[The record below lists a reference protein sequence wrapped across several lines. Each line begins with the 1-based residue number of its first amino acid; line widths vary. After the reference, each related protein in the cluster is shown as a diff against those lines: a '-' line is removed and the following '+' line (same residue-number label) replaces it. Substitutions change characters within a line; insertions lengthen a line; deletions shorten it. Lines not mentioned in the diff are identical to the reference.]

1 MSQQSN
7 QAYWTRRFLTVKAKQ
22 LKNTEDYERALQ
34 PELNG
39 LFREFQSEF
48 ESWYVKY
55 ANNEGISKE
64 DATKLLQN
72 IDTKHWEIT
81 LKQFEEKAKAG
92 GFDQELNSIY
102 YRSRIARLQSLEK
115 QLQQLAERF
124 ASQETN
130 HFRNALTKQYD
141 DTYMRT
147 TYNLQAATANVT
159 SNFAHFNEAQLR
171 IVVSEPWGKDGKD
184 FSKRIWRNY
193 RKEMPSMLM
202 DTVLRGTL
210 LGYSEPKIAQMFHT
224 RFQDVEKNNIHR
236 LVITEMAHVQEEA
249 TAKGYEENEIEEYE
263 YMATLES
270 HTCEVCAKLD
280 GQRFKVSERE
290 PGVNYPPIH
299 ARCRCTTVP
308 WIEGLPET
316 KERWMRDPKTGK
328 GKLIKNMTFDE
339 WKKLTDIK

>member
-7 QAYWTRRFLTVKAKQ
+7 QAYWAKRFLMVKAKQ
-22 LKNTEDYERALQ
+22 IKNTEAYERALQ

-39 LFREFQSEF
+39 LFREFQSELN
-48 ESWYVKY
+48 SWYVRY
-55 ANNEGISKE
+55 ANNEGIPKE
-64 DATKLLQN
+64 EAAKLLQN
-72 IDTKHWEIT
+72 IDTKHWELT

-92 GFDQELNSIY
+92 GHEQELNSIY
-102 YRSRIARLQSLEK
+102 YRSQIARLQSLEK

-124 ASQETN
+124 ASQETT
-130 HFRNALTKQYD
+130 HFRNALAKQYD

-147 TYNLQAATANVT
+147 TYNLQAATANIT
-159 SNFAHFNEAQLR
+159 SNFAHFNEAQLK
-171 IVVSEPWGKDGKD
+171 IAVSQPWSPDGQD
-184 FSKRIWRNY
+184 FSKRIWKNY
-193 RKEMPSMLM
+193 RQELPSYLM
-202 DTVLRGTL
+202 DAVLRGTV
-210 LGYSEPKIAQMFHT
+210 LGSSSQQIAKEMQA
-224 RFQDVEKNNIHR
+224 RFRDVKRNDIHR
-236 LVITEMAHVQEEA
+236 LIGTEMAHVSEEA
-249 TAKGYEENEIEEYE
+249 TAKSYEENEIDRYE

-280 GQRFKVSERE
+280 GQRFKVSERK

-299 ARCRCTTVP
+299 ARCRCTTIP

-339 WKKLTDIK
+339 WKKMIGIN